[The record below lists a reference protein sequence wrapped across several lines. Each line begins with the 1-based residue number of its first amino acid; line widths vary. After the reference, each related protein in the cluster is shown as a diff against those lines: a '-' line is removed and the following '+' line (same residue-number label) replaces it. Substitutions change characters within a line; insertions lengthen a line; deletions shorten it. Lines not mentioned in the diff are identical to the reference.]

1 MKAFFRSSV
10 TYMFAFVFIISSFSY
25 AEAYDREP
33 YLTKSFRVDS
43 PANVNVETSGGSI
56 SVTGG
61 SGDQVIVKMYVS
73 RNGTSWFS
81 SDDVEEYID
90 DYDINITQQGNTV
103 YATAEKK
110 GSGWGSNSLN
120 ISFQLEVPRA
130 VSANLNTSGGSISL
144 TGVEGDQKVRT
155 SGGSLTFEN
164 VSGYTV
170 ASTSGGSIN
179 INNYQGVIEGKTS
192 GGSIRALNAG
202 GEIDLFTSG
211 GSIILDDV
219 QGTINARTSG
229 GSIKAFVL
237 DIGDYLTLKT
247 SGGSV
252 NAVIPEGLGI
262 NLDLAGNRVNTT
274 LNNFTGESK
283 RNSVE
288 GTMNGGGPK
297 VTMRTSGGSVNLDYH
312 RMQARN

>member
-1 MKAFFRSSV
+1 MKALFRNPV
-10 TYMFAFVFIISSFSY
+10 IYLFTFAFFISSFPF

-33 YLTKSFRVDS
+33 YLIKSFRVDG
-43 PANVNVETSGGSI
+43 PANVHVETSGGSI
-56 SVTGG
+56 SVMGG

-90 DYDINITQQGNTV
+90 DYEINITRQGNTV
-103 YATAEKK
+103 YATAERRS
-110 GSGWGSNSLN
+110 SGWASNSLN

-130 VSANLNTSGGSISL
+130 VSSDLNTSGGSISL

-155 SGGSLTFEN
+155 SGGSLTFEDIK
-164 VSGYTV
+164 GYTV
-170 ASTSGGSIN
+170 ANTSGGSID
-179 INNYQGVIEGKTS
+179 IRSYKGVIDGKTS
-192 GGSIRALNAG
+192 GGSIRALKVD
-202 GEIDLFTSG
+202 GEINLFTSG

-219 QGTINARTSG
+219 RGTISARTSG

-252 NAVIPEGLGI
+252 NAVIPEGLAI

-288 GTMNGGGPK
+288 GTMNGGGAP
-297 VTMRTSGGSVNLDYH
+297 VTMHTSGGSVNLDYH
-312 RMQARN
+312 PLQARY